1 MKSHLN
7 VVITA
12 GKHVKM
18 LVVWLQ
24 LWWMEGSGGDEREW
38 GVREGD
44 EREGERMRGKGRG

>member
-24 LWWMEGSGGDEREW
+24 LWWMEGRGGDE
-38 GVREGD
+38 REGD